1 MRYGSFEVFYGAIG
15 YSMMFLHRNVINLRR
30 NKLALMTLAI
40 SLCPI
45 NLSYFSYV
53 RHTLIWV

>member
-1 MRYGSFEVFYGAIG
+1 MRYGNFEVFYGAIG

-53 RHTLIWV
+53 RHTLIWE